1 MMQNSHDVKGRIL
14 EEVKKLASDIASV
27 QSTVGLITNYQKVQA
42 LYEKV
47 AFLKILTEESIDIHQ
62 RKNELEAMIEANPT
76 HDKSEE
82 ALEKER
88 EVRAAYETDEAT
100 DEAPEEISEITHEE
114 EPPIASEEKENVIVP
129 KTENI
134 IENDHSEEEDYVNTL
149 EENQYETNEPETI
162 RDEAEQP
169 EEIIASV
176 QEEPVQESEEYKT
189 EATETTVDTPIVAE
203 GEEEETEIYED
214 GDHEEM
220 KPVSE
225 NAEETIEQPETT
237 AEIKEPEIYTEELFA
252 PEPSETHKMTEEEL
266 ASHKVKL
273 ASIKGLKQ
281 IVREQIAEENPAT
294 EESIK
299 AGDNAAFTPMNA
311 SASVQVGQFRLDL
324 NDRMAFLKKLFNN
337 DDGEMKIVL
346 EKLNEFQTLD
356 EAKEFLSDIY
366 YDKDWKSADE
376 YAQRLWSLVESRFR

>member
-88 EVRAAYETDEAT
+88 EVRAAYETDEA
-100 DEAPEEISEITHEE
+100 PEEISEITHEE

-134 IENDHSEEEDYVNTL
+134 IENNHSEEEDYVNTL
-149 EENQYETNEPETI
+149 EENQPETNDPEITH
-162 RDEAEQP
+162 DEAEQP
-169 EEIIASV
+169 EEVIASV
-176 QEEPVQESEEYKT
+176 QEEPVAESEEYKT

-273 ASIKGLKQ
+273 ASIKGLKP

>member
-1 MMQNSHDVKGRIL
+1 MMQNSHDVKGKIL

-47 AFLKILTEESIDIHQ
+47 AFLKILTEESIEIHQ

-134 IENDHSEEEDYVNTL
+134 IENNHSEEEDYVNTL
-149 EENQYETNEPETI
+149 EENQPETNDPEITH
-162 RDEAEQP
+162 DEAEQP
-169 EEIIASV
+169 EEVIASV
-176 QEEPVQESEEYKT
+176 QEEPVAESEEYKK
-189 EATETTVDTPIVAE
+189 EATEIS
-203 GEEEETEIYED
+203 ED

-225 NAEETIEQPETT
+225 KAEETIEQPETT

-273 ASIKGLKQ
+273 ASIKGLKP

-299 AGDNAAFTPMNA
+299 AGDNAAFTPVNA

>member
-27 QSTVGLITNYQKVQA
+27 QSTVGLITNYQKVQS

-88 EVRAAYETDEAT
+88 EVRAAYEADEAN

-114 EPPIASEEKENVIVP
+114 EVPIASEEKENVIVL

-149 EENQYETNEPETI
+149 EENQPEAI
-162 RDEAEQP
+162 REEAKQP

-176 QEEPVQESEEYKT
+176 QEEPVAESEEYKT
-189 EATETTVDTPIVAE
+189 EATETTVDTAIAE
-203 GEEEETEIYED
+203 EEEEETEISED
-214 GDHEEM
+214 GNHEEV
-220 KPVSE
+220 KSVSE
-225 NAEETIEQPETT
+225 KVEETIEQPETT

-252 PEPSETHKMTEEEL
+252 PEPSEIHKMTEEEL

-273 ASIKGLKQ
+273 ASIKGLKP
-281 IVREQIAEENPAT
+281 IIREQIAEEKPAT

>member
-1 MMQNSHDVKGRIL
+1 
-14 EEVKKLASDIASV
+14 
-27 QSTVGLITNYQKVQA
+27 
-42 LYEKV
+42 
-47 AFLKILTEESIDIHQ
+47 
-62 RKNELEAMIEANPT
+62 AMIEANPT

-100 DEAPEEISEITHEE
+100 DEALEEISEITHEE

-129 KTENI
+129 KTGNI

-149 EENQYETNEPETI
+149 EENQPETNEPETI
-162 RDEAEQP
+162 QDEAEQP

-203 GEEEETEIYED
+203 EEEEEISED
-214 GDHEEM
+214 DDHEEV

-273 ASIKGLKQ
+273 ASIKGLKP
-281 IVREQIAEENPAT
+281 IVREQIAEENPIT

-299 AGDNAAFTPMNA
+299 AGDNAAFTPVNA

-356 EAKEFLSDIY
+356 
-366 YDKDWKSADE
+366 
-376 YAQRLWSLVESRFR
+376 